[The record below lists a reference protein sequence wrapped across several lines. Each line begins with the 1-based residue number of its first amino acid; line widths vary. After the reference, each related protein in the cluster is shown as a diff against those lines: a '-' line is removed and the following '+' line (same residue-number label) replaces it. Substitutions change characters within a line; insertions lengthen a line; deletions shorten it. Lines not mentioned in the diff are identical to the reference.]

1 MTVICLS
8 VIITASAMELN
19 NMKLILY
26 TPEFASLE
34 ACPPFFNFFWNDI
47 KKPLKI

>member
-1 MTVICLS
+1 MMTVICLS

-34 ACPPFFNFFWNDI
+34 VCPLFFNFFGMT
-47 KKPLKI
+47 LKTS